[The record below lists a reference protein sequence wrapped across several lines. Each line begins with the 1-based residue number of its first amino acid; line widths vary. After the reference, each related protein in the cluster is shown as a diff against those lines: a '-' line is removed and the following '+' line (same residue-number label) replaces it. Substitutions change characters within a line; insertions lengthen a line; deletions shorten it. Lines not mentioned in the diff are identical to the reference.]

1 MTFPLSR
8 RTFCTLGVAAFALPA
23 QAFAL
28 TDGEARRLVQTLVEE
43 INGVIDSGRPESA
56 MIAAFESIFA
66 RYADTA
72 YVAAYALGADGR
84 SATAAQKRAFS
95 DAFNTYVA
103 RKYGR
108 RFREFEG
115 GRFEVQGVR
124 AQNNYFEVPTR
135 VYLRGEAPFDV
146 TFLVSD
152 RAGRPLFFNM
162 YVEGVN
168 MLLSE
173 RTEIGAMLDRRG
185 GNIDALIADLRRA
198 G

>member
-1 MTFPLSR
+1 MTFALSR
-8 RTFCTLGVAAFALPA
+8 RTFCTMAMAAGVVPA

-28 TDGEARRLVQTLVEE
+28 SDAEARNLVQSLVGE
-43 INGVIDSGRPESA
+43 INGVIASGRSEAA
-56 MIAAFESIFA
+56 MIDAFETIFA
-66 RYADTA
+66 RYADSA
-72 YVAAYALGADGR
+72 YVAAYALGSDGR
-84 SATAAQKRAFS
+84 RATASQKKAFS
-95 DAFNTYVA
+95 DAFNTYIA

-124 AQNNYFEVPTR
+124 PQNNYFEVPTR
-135 VYLRGEAPFDV
+135 VFLRSEAPFDV

-168 MLLSE
+168 MLLAE
-173 RTEIGAMLDRRG
+173 RTEIGAMLDRRRG
-185 GNIDALIADLRRA
+185 DIDAMIADLRRA

>member
-1 MTFPLSR
+1 MTFNFSR
-8 RTFCTLGVAAFALPA
+8 RTFCTLALGACALPG

-28 TDGEARRLVQTLVEE
+28 TDAEARRLVQSVVDE
-43 INGVIDSGRPESA
+43 INGI
-56 MIAAFESIFA
+56 IAAGRSDAAIIDAFETIFA
-66 RYADTA
+66 RHADTS
-72 YVAAYALGADGR
+72 YVAAYALGADAR
-84 SATAAQKRAFS
+84 RATAAQKRAFS

-185 GNIDALIADLRRA
+185 GDIDAMIADLRRA
-198 G
+198 S